1 MDLAHQGTPW
11 GQPRLRRV
19 AAWAAPLIP
28 GIVLLLADG
37 YGLGRLSLWRD
48 EAYTL
53 DAIQRPLVQIFAMAG
68 HIDAVVT
75 PYYLLMHAWIAVAGT
90 SAAALRLPSVLAMAV
105 AAVVTT
111 VTGRR
116 LASAA
121 QLPAPALT
129 GVLAGLLFAAAP
141 QVTRYA
147 QDARPYGLVTMCAAI
162 ATWLLL
168 RALAV
173 GRWRWWVGYGVAMV
187 ATGLFNVLALL
198 LLAAHGT
205 TVWIA
210 HTRQQTASPAAIA
223 PAGPGGDPADGE
235 TGPRFRVLPSR
246 WLTAARAA
254 IVMLIPLL
262 VAGYGQR
269 SQISWLA
276 RPRLT
281 AVGYLVVSFG
291 GSRLLAPLVAL
302 LVAAGMTTGLAGW
315 RGVPVDIVT
324 VAAPWLVLPPLVLLA
339 ASQIHPLFNF
349 RYVMYCLPAL
359 ALLAAAGLAA
369 VTRLAM
375 MAPLGKAAWLP
386 AVLILVLLAALV
398 LGPQRSVRLPSA
410 RPDNLRRVAA
420 IVAAYG
426 RPGDAVLY
434 VPSNR
439 RAYSLAYPAP
449 FRRLRD
455 IALAKSP
462 VAAAN
467 LIGTKVPPAILRSR
481 FTAVAR
487 VWVIGQRSSR
497 LLRHPVSRLETAEVA
512 LLKPFRLVRRWR
524 TGQAMLSLYRRSSPG
539 FGSAAGSSSL
549 HLLPGRTGACPT
561 ARTLSGPGGSAA
573 PWR

>member
-1 MDLAHQGTPW
+1 MS
-11 GQPRLRRV
+11 RV
-19 AAWAAPLIP
+19 ADWAPPLIP

-37 YGLGRLSLWRD
+37 YGLGRPSLWRD

-53 DAIQRPLVQIFAMAG
+53 DAIRRPLAQIFAMAG
-68 HIDAVVT
+68 HIDAVIT
-75 PYYLLMHAWIAVAGT
+75 PYYLLMHAWIAAAGT
-90 SAAALRLPSVLAMAV
+90 SATALRLPSVLAMAV

-111 VTGRR
+111 VIGRR

-121 QLPAPALT
+121 QLRAPATT
-129 GVLAGLLFAAAP
+129 GVLAGLLFAASP

-168 RALAV
+168 RALAD
-173 GRWRWWVGYGVAMV
+173 GRWRWWAGYGVAIA

-198 LLAAHGT
+198 LLAAHGM

-210 HTRQQTASPAAIA
+210 RTRQRAAVPSAAIA
-223 PAGPGGDPADGE
+223 PAGPAGVDPVDGE
-235 TGPRFRVLPSR
+235 TGAPLALLPSR
-246 WLTAARAA
+246 WLTAAGAA
-254 IVMLIPLL
+254 TVVLIPLM

-269 SQISWLA
+269 SQISWLP
-276 RPRLT
+276 RPRLG
-281 AVGYLVVSFG
+281 AVDHLVVSFA
-291 GSRLLAPLVAL
+291 GSRPLAPLVAL
-302 LVAAGMTTGLAGW
+302 LVVAGVATSIAE
-315 RGVPVDIVT
+315 RRRVAVDMVT
-324 VAAPWLVLPPLVLLA
+324 VAAPWLLLPALILLA
-339 ASQIHPLFNF
+339 AAQVHPVYDF
-349 RYVMYCLPAL
+349 RYLVYCLPAL
-359 ALLAAAGLAA
+359 ALLVAAGLAA

-375 MAPLGKAAWLP
+375 PTPLGKAAWLP
-386 AVLILVLLAALV
+386 AALIVVLLVALV
-398 LGPQRSVRLPSA
+398 LGPQRLVRLPSS

-467 LIGTKVPPAILRSR
+467 LIGTQVPPATLRSR
-481 FTAVAR
+481 FSTVTR
-487 VWVIGQRSSR
+487 VWVIGQRSLR
-497 LLRHPVSRLETAEVA
+497 RLRHPVSRLEKAELM
-512 LLKPFRLVRRWR
+512 LLKLFRLVRRWR
-524 TGQAMLSLYRRSSPG
+524 TGQAMLSLYRRAQAGRRLHVRDHGGRNGTVMIRGDVPG
-539 FGSAAGSSSL
+539 AQATR
-549 HLLPGRTGACPT
+549 PGR
-561 ARTLSGPGGSAA
+561 
-573 PWR
+573 

>member
-1 MDLAHQGTPW
+1 MSQ
-11 GQPRLRRV
+11 V
-19 AAWAAPLIP
+19 ADWAPPLIP

-53 DAIQRPLVQIFAMAG
+53 DAIHRPLAQIFAMAG
-68 HIDAVVT
+68 HIDAVIT
-75 PYYLLMHAWIAVAGT
+75 PYYLLMHAWIAAAGT
-90 SAAALRLPSVLAMAV
+90 SATALRLPSVLAMAV

-111 VTGRR
+111 VIGRR
-116 LASAA
+116 LASTA
-121 QLPAPALT
+121 QLPAPATT

-168 RALAV
+168 RALAD
-173 GRWRWWVGYGVAMV
+173 GRWRWWAGYGVAIA
-187 ATGLFNVLALL
+187 ATGLFNVLAL

-210 HTRQQTASPAAIA
+210 RTRQRATIPPAATA
-223 PAGPGGDPADGE
+223 PSGAAGGNPADRE
-235 TGPRFRVLPSR
+235 TATPFPVLPSR
-246 WLTAARAA
+246 WLTAAGAA
-254 IVMLIPLL
+254 TVVLIPLM

-269 SQISWLA
+269 RQISWLP
-276 RPRLT
+276 RPRLG
-281 AVGYLVVSFG
+281 AVAHLVLSFA
-291 GSRLLAPLVAL
+291 GSRPLVPLVAL
-302 LVAAGMTTGLAGW
+302 LVVAGVTTSVAD
-315 RGVPVDIVT
+315 RRRVTVDMVT
-324 VAAPWLVLPPLVLLA
+324 VAAPWLALPVLILLA
-339 ASQIHPLFNF
+339 AAQVHPVYDF
-349 RYVMYCLPAL
+349 RYLVYCLPAL
-359 ALLAAAGLAA
+359 ALLVAAGLAA

-375 MAPLGKAAWLP
+375 PTPLGKAAWLP
-386 AVLILVLLAALV
+386 AALIMILLAALV
-398 LGPQRSVRLPSA
+398 LGPQRLARLPSA

-467 LIGTKVPPAILRSR
+467 LIGTQVPPATLRSR
-481 FTAVAR
+481 FTTVAR
-487 VWVIGQRSSR
+487 VWVIGQRSLR
-497 LLRHPVSRLETAEVA
+497 LLRHPVSRLQKTEAA

-524 TGQAMLSLYRRSSPG
+524 TGQAMLSLYRRAQAGRRLHARDHDGRNGTVMIRGDVPG
-539 FGSAAGSSSL
+539 ARATR
-549 HLLPGRTGACPT
+549 PGR
-561 ARTLSGPGGSAA
+561 
-573 PWR
+573 

>member
-1 MDLAHQGTPW
+1 VDLAHQGTRW
-11 GQPRLRRV
+11 GHPRRLARLRRV
-19 AAWAAPLIP
+19 AGWAAPLIP

-53 DAIQRPLVQIFAMAG
+53 DAIQRPLLQIFALAG
-68 HIDAVVT
+68 HIDAVIT
-75 PYYLLMHAWIAVAGT
+75 PYYLLLHAWVAVAGA

-111 VTGRR
+111 VIGRR
-116 LASAA
+116 LASVAR
-121 QLPAPALT
+121 LPAPATT
-129 GVLAGLLFAAAP
+129 GLLAGLLFAAAP

-147 QDARPYGLVTMCAAI
+147 QDARPYGLVTMCTAI

-168 RALAV
+168 RALAD
-173 GRWRWWVGYGVAMV
+173 GQWRWWAGYGVAMV
-187 ATGLFNVLALL
+187 AAGLFHVLALL

-210 HTRQQTASPAAIA
+210 HTRQRAASPAATT
-223 PAGPGGDPADGE
+223 PAGPGGGDPADGE
-235 TGPRFRVLPSR
+235 AGPQFRVVPSR
-246 WLTAARAA
+246 WLAAAGA
-254 IVMLIPLL
+254 VVVVLTPLL

-269 SQISWLA
+269 SQISWLT
-276 RPRLT
+276 RPRLG

-302 LVAAGMTTGLAGW
+302 LVAGGMTAGLVG
-315 RGVPVDIVT
+315 RRRVPVDMVT
-324 VAAPWLVLPPLVLLA
+324 VAAPWLALPPLVLFA
-339 ASQIHPLFNF
+339 VSQIHPVLNF
-349 RYVMYCLPAL
+349 RYVVYCLPAL
-359 ALLAAAGLAA
+359 ALLAAAGVAA
-369 VTRLAM
+369 VTRLATLG
-375 MAPLGKAAWLP
+375 PLGKAAWLP
-386 AVLILVLLAALV
+386 AVVIVVLLVALV
-398 LGPQRSVRLPSA
+398 LEPQRLVRLPSA

-467 LIGTKVPPAILRSR
+467 LIGTQVPPFILRSR
-481 FTAVAR
+481 FTTVAR

-497 LLRHPVSRLETAEVA
+497 LLRHPVSRLEKAEVA

-524 TGQAMLSLYRRSSPG
+524 TGQEMVSLYRRTQAGRRLHVRDHGGRNGTVMIRGDVPDAQ
-539 FGSAAGSSSL
+539 AAR
-549 HLLPGRTGACPT
+549 PGR
-561 ARTLSGPGGSAA
+561 
-573 PWR
+573 

>member
-1 MDLAHQGTPW
+1 
-11 GQPRLRRV
+11 V

-53 DAIQRPLVQIFAMAG
+53 DAIQRPLLQIFALAG
-68 HIDAVVT
+68 HIDAVIT

-111 VTGRR
+111 VIGRR
-116 LASAA
+116 LASVA
-121 QLPAPALT
+121 QLPAPATT

-147 QDARPYGLVTMCAAI
+147 QDARAYGLVTMCAAI

-168 RALAV
+168 RALAD
-173 GRWRWWVGYGVAMV
+173 GRWRWWAGYGVAIA

-210 HTRQQTASPAAIA
+210 RTRQRTAIPPAAIA
-223 PAGPGGDPADGE
+223 PAGPGGGDPADGE
-235 TGPRFRVLPSR
+235 TGPQFRVLPSR
-246 WLTAARAA
+246 WLTAAGAA
-254 IVMLIPLL
+254 VVVLTPLL
-262 VAGYGQR
+262 VAGYGQQ
-269 SQISWLA
+269 SQISWLT
-276 RPRLT
+276 RPRLG
-281 AVGYLVVSFG
+281 AVGYLVVLFG

-302 LVAAGMTTGLAGW
+302 LVAGGMTAGLIG
-315 RGVPVDIVT
+315 RRRVPVDMVT
-324 VAAPWLVLPPLVLLA
+324 VAAPWLVLPPLVLFA
-339 ASQIHPLFNF
+339 ASQIHPVFNF
-349 RYVMYCLPAL
+349 RYVVYCLPAL

-369 VTRLAM
+369 VTRLATL
-375 MAPLGKAAWLP
+375 APLGKAAWLP
-386 AVLILVLLAALV
+386 AVLIVVLLVALV
-398 LGPQRSVRLPSA
+398 LEPQRLVRLPSA

-439 RAYSLAYPAP
+439 RAYSLAYPSS

-455 IALAKSP
+455 ISLAKSP

-467 LIGTKVPPAILRSR
+467 LIGTQVPPSILRSR
-481 FTAVAR
+481 FTTVAR

-497 LLRHPVSRLETAEVA
+497 LLRQPVSRLEKAEVA

-524 TGQAMLSLYRRSSPG
+524 TGQEMLSLYRRTR
-539 FGSAAGSSSL
+539 AGPEAPRQRSWRE
-549 HLLPGRTGACPT
+549 GRHRLNP
-561 ARTLSGPGGSAA
+561 
-573 PWR
+573 